1 MSIPATLPP
10 CCCRSL
16 AEDVLGRLSCLE
28 RCTLC
33 GQMMQTMDSARAML
47 ALGRML
53 PSLEVG

>member
-1 MSIPATLPP
+1 
-10 CCCRSL
+10 
-16 AEDVLGRLSCLE
+16 VLGRLSCLE

-33 GQMMQTMDSARAML
+33 GQMMQTVDSARAML